1 MSEIKKN
8 IEKSRKYLK
17 DIFGFSNYRN
27 SQEEIITNIL
37 TFNNVLSV
45 MPTGAGKSLCYQLP
59 ATILKTKTIIISPL
73 IALIDDQVN
82 SLEQNNIK
90 AEKLHSNQTKEETI
104 RSWHNFSKGDCK
116 ILYISPERLMTEKM
130 LLLLKSIDIGL
141 FVIDE
146 VHCVSRWGQ
155 SFRPDYEKLS
165 QLKDIFPNATIAG
178 FTATADKTTRSDI
191 IEKIFNNKVKVFI
204 TGFDRP
210 NLSLSIVQ
218 KSNWKK
224 QLLNF
229 VLKHK
234 DESGIIYCLSRKTTE
249 EVSEFLRFNGF
260 KASSYHAGIEKNI
273 RKKTQDQF
281 MTEIGRIIV
290 ATVAFG
296 MGIDKPDIRFVVHV
310 NLPGSMEEY
319 YQEIGRAGRDGLP
332 SETLLIYGLDD
343 LVLRRKMIQDSYND
357 QEKVLRENKRLDYLL
372 SYCESPECRRKT
384 LLNYFDDKTENCDNC
399 DNCINPPKLVDGTE
413 LAQKLMSTI
422 YRTGQFFGQV
432 HIINV
437 LRGSEDQKVL
447 EKKHNLLSV
456 YGIGKDKSKS
466 FWQSFLRQMLAFGHL
481 EINFQKFGAIKITE
495 SGMLIL
501 KNKNTYLFRQILIDK
516 IFVSNPKQKTSDHNL
531 SNKDEDLLI
540 LLKQL
545 RLKLAKEQKV
555 PAYIIFNDVTLS
567 QIAKL
572 KPINENEFLKID
584 GVGPA
589 KLKKFGNIFIKTVKN
604 KL

>member
-8 IEKSRKYLK
+8 IENSRKYLK

-116 ILYISPERLMTEKM
+116 ILYISPERLMAEKM

-249 EVSEFLRFNGF
+249 EVSEFLRLNRF
-260 KASSYHAGIEKNI
+260 KASSYHAGIEKI
-273 RKKTQDQF
+273 
-281 MTEIGRIIV
+281 
-290 ATVAFG
+290 
-296 MGIDKPDIRFVVHV
+296 
-310 NLPGSMEEY
+310 
-319 YQEIGRAGRDGLP
+319 
-332 SETLLIYGLDD
+332 
-343 LVLRRKMIQDSYND
+343 
-357 QEKVLRENKRLDYLL
+357 
-372 SYCESPECRRKT
+372 
-384 LLNYFDDKTENCDNC
+384 
-399 DNCINPPKLVDGTE
+399 
-413 LAQKLMSTI
+413 
-422 YRTGQFFGQV
+422 
-432 HIINV
+432 
-437 LRGSEDQKVL
+437 L
-447 EKKHNLLSV
+447 EKK
-456 YGIGKDKSKS
+456 
-466 FWQSFLRQMLAFGHL
+466 
-481 EINFQKFGAIKITE
+481 
-495 SGMLIL
+495 
-501 KNKNTYLFRQILIDK
+501 
-516 IFVSNPKQKTSDHNL
+516 
-531 SNKDEDLLI
+531 
-540 LLKQL
+540 
-545 RLKLAKEQKV
+545 
-555 PAYIIFNDVTLS
+555 
-567 QIAKL
+567 
-572 KPINENEFLKID
+572 LKIN
-584 GVGPA
+584 
-589 KLKKFGNIFIKTVKN
+589 L
-604 KL
+604 